1 MTNSKLREAINE
13 ETKWGKTWNG
23 EDALV
28 TTSSKLL
35 DFFGASGSMRN
46 ADTMDKLNLF
56 DGAFGEDKDAALKLL
71 FYTRDVRGGYG
82 ERDTFNE
89 IFAHLADINRESV
102 SKNLWAVLEFGRAKD
117 LYALIGTKAEE
128 DMWQFMREQFE
139 LDFNN
144 MEQGKSVSLLA
155 KWIATPDSKSDNTRA
170 LGKKTASKL
179 GYDFKHMS
187 AYKKKLRALR
197 KYLDLPEAKMATG
210 KWDEIEYSKCAS
222 KFLLTH
228 RNAFK
233 RHDADRYNEFINKVD
248 SGEEKMHMDVVTPV
262 DIMVKVRNNYSSDL
276 ETMWKALPDNVDGN
290 ALVMCD
296 TSGSMWGW
304 GYNGNVTPGDVAFA
318 LAMYIAERNK
328 GDLKDLFMT
337 FESNPHFLEFKGKTL
352 PQKYQQFKNAPWGG
366 STDLE
371 AAFRLLLD
379 TAVKHNLAQEDMP
392 KSIIIVSDMQ
402 VNCIRGIEFNYEDKN
417 GSPKVTFYDKMKMM
431 YEQKGYNM
439 PAVVFWNV
447 NACGSANYHA
457 SASDKG
463 VSMVSGYST
472 NVLKQVFENI
482 GTTPYELMVK
492 TVLENERYK
501 EIIA

>member
-1 MTNSKLREAINE
+1 MENSKLREALIE

-28 TTSSKLL
+28 TTSSKLV
-35 DFFGASGSMRN
+35 DFFGASGSLRN
-46 ADTMDKLNLF
+46 TEIDEKIHLFNCAYSEDKLS
-56 DGAFGEDKDAALKLL
+56 ALKLL

-82 ERDTFNE
+82 ERDTFNQ
-89 IFAHLADINRESV
+89 IFRHLATIDKEV
-102 SKNLWAVLEFGRAKD
+102 VVKNLWAVLEFGRAKD
-117 LYALIGTKAEE
+117 LYELIDTPAED

-139 LDFNN
+139 LDYAN

-155 KWIATPDSKSDNTRA
+155 KWIATPDSKSDKTRA

-187 AYKKKLRALR
+187 EYKKKLRALR
-197 KYLDLPEAKMATG
+197 RYLDIPEAKMATG

-222 KFLLTH
+222 RFLLTH
-228 RNAFK
+228 RSAFK
-233 RHDADRYNEFINKVD
+233 RHDIERYEQFLKRVD

-276 ETMWKALPDNVDGN
+276 ETMWKSLPDNMNGN
-290 ALVMCD
+290 AMVMCD

-304 GYNGNVTPGDVAFA
+304 GNSDTVNPGDVAFA
-318 LAMYIAERNK
+318 LALYISERNK
-328 GDLKDLFMT
+328 GDFKDLFMT
-337 FESNPHFLEFKGKTL
+337 FESNPHLIDISHELTL
-352 PQKYQQFKNAPWGG
+352 KDKEYTFEHLPWGG

-379 TAVKHNLAQEDMP
+379 KAMENDIPQDEMP

-402 VNCIRGIEFNYEDKN
+402 VNHVRGIEVDKEN
-417 GSPKVTFYDKMKMM
+417 ARVTFYDKMKSLYNQNG
-431 YEQKGYNM
+431 YEL
-439 PAVVFWNV
+439 PSVTFWNV
-447 NACGSANYHA
+447 NACGSAKYHA
-457 SASDKG
+457 SHDNKG
-463 VSMVSGYST
+463 VALVSGYST
-472 NVLKQVFENI
+472 NILKQVFDNL
-482 GTTPYELMVK
+482 GVTPYELMVK

-501 EIIA
+501 DITV